1 MLPVGNP
8 CCEYDTNVQN
18 MRDHDAVA
26 LAAQIVLSQGV
37 AGLPVL
43 LECLAD
49 AQAQGSVEWEE
60 QVALA
65 FDLQVRALFDDGVDG
80 V

>member
-1 MLPVGNP
+1 
-8 CCEYDTNVQN
+8 
-18 MRDHDAVA
+18 MRDHDAFP

-49 AQAQGSVEWEE
+49 VQAQGSVEWEE

-65 FDLQVRALFDDGVDG
+65 FDLQVRTLLYEIV
-80 V
+80 